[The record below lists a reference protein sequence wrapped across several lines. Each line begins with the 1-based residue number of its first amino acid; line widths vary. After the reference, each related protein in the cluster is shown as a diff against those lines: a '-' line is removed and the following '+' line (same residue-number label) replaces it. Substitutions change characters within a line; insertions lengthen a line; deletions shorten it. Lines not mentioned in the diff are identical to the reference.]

1 MFVDEPFLNGLRAN
15 VKRDN
20 INLLSITLRF
30 VPSANEP
37 FLRYAR
43 DHNDSFAVVLY
54 LNQKL
59 NDTGQKEVI
68 AWTHRMIE
76 LVLRL
81 GGTYYLPYQR
91 YPTRKQLIQAYP
103 QIEQFFKF
111 KQHYDPESLFENNW
125 YNVYKCPEEKNN
137 QTKNN

>member
-1 MFVDEPFLNGLRAN
+1 MLVDEQFLNGLRAN

-59 NDTGQKEVI
+59 NDTGQKKVI
-68 AWTHRMIE
+68 GWTHRMVE
-76 LVLRL
+76 LVIRL

-91 YPTRKQLIQAYP
+91 YPTQK
-103 QIEQFFKF
+103 
-111 KQHYDPESLFENNW
+111 
-125 YNVYKCPEEKNN
+125 
-137 QTKNN
+137 